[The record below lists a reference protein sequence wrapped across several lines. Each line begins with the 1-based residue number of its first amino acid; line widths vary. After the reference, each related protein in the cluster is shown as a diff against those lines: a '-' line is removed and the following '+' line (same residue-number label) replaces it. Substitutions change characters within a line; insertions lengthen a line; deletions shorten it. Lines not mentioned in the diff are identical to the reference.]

1 TFIAGIVGSGIPLPY
16 RKPGM
21 SSLGFNKNGLLKR
34 KTDYAYVNGQPQ
46 MVTQTINDYQTVEES
61 FYQSIA
67 YENLATTNVALSY
80 EMEAYPALHAEK
92 ILLMSTTEKTPEV
105 TTKTY
110 KYGSTQHIFPTQ
122 TDVTRSDGRVTTV
135 KQYYAPDNYPG
146 LSATALAAKTEMVN
160 QHILSPVIATES
172 TTGNSVETV
181 KNNYKLFNNNM
192 PLLESVETMQNNGNF
207 DLRFNYLDY
216 DAQANLRGQSKPKD
230 APSAYLWG
238 YNNTYVIA
246 EVKNA
251 LPDQVFHTSFE
262 EDGNSTAD
270 DAKTGHKSKT
280 NGFSIN
286 LTKLT
291 AGKYI
296 LSWWSKS
303 GTVWQQQVQTIT
315 VGSTSYT
322 INLTGQV
329 DEVRFYPVGALMTTY
344 TYDPLIGVK
353 SITDPNQRLIK
364 YEYDSLGRL
373 LLIRDND
380 NNIIK
385 KYTYNYQQR

>member
-1 TFIAGIVGSGIPLPY
+1 
-16 RKPGM
+16 
-21 SSLGFNKNGLLKR
+21 
-34 KTDYAYVNGQPQ
+34 
-46 MVTQTINDYQTVEES
+46 
-61 FYQSIA
+61 
-67 YENLATTNVALSY
+67 
-80 EMEAYPALHAEK
+80 
-92 ILLMSTTEKTPEV
+92 
-105 TTKTY
+105 
-110 KYGSTQHIFPTQ
+110 
-122 TDVTRSDGRVTTV
+122 
-135 KQYYAPDNYPG
+135 
-146 LSATALAAKTEMVN
+146 
-160 QHILSPVIATES
+160 
-172 TTGNSVETV
+172 
-181 KNNYKLFNNNM
+181 
-192 PLLESVETMQNNGNF
+192 
-207 DLRFNYLDY
+207 
-216 DAQANLRGQSKPKD
+216 
-230 APSAYLWG
+230 
-238 YNNTYVIA
+238 
-246 EVKNA
+246 
-251 LPDQVFHTSFE
+251 
-262 EDGNSTAD
+262 
-270 DAKTGHKSKT
+270 
-280 NGFSIN
+280 